1 MSGFW
6 CVIVVSGEL
15 DDRFGDAFAGLS
27 VRAANGNT
35 ELTGSLRDQSQLLG
49 VMRELF
55 DLGLDIES
63 MSARLGPHDSGDLA
77 GWTET
82 PDLAC
87 RPDDPFP
94 VESEPTGGSDDMA
107 AP

>member
-15 DDRFGDAFAGLS
+15 GERFGDAFADLS
-27 VRAANGNT
+27 VRAANGTT

-49 VMRELF
+49 VLHELF

-63 MSARLGPHDSGDLA
+63 ISTALVLPGAGDLA
-77 GWTET
+77 G
-82 PDLAC
+82 
-87 RPDDPFP
+87 
-94 VESEPTGGSDDMA
+94 
-107 AP
+107 

>member
-1 MSGFW
+1 MSGYW

-15 DDRFGDAFAGLS
+15 DERFCDAFADLS

-49 VMRELF
+49 VLRQLS

-63 MSARLGPHDSGDLA
+63 ISTTLVPPDAGNLA
-77 GWTET
+77 G
-82 PDLAC
+82 
-87 RPDDPFP
+87 
-94 VESEPTGGSDDMA
+94 
-107 AP
+107 